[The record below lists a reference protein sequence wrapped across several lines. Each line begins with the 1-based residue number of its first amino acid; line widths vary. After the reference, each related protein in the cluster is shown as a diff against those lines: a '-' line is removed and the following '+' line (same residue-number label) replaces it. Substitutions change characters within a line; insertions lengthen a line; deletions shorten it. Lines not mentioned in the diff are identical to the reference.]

1 MSGDRAL
8 EVILADLASVQDELI
23 SVASDDFATRAEL
36 SNRQDALRREA
47 AEAREAV
54 PDYLTVEQLEAD
66 IAHLEAEILAHL
78 ESRPAASSGAQTGFG
93 GGIDP
98 QYLHGMHREMAKS
111 FGLEEKQKRLQLL
124 KGRFNEL
131 AGP

>member
-1 MSGDRAL
+1 MSEERSLDS
-8 EVILADLASVQDELI
+8 ILADLASVQDELI
-23 SVASDDFATRAEL
+23 SVAQDDFATRAEL

-54 PDYLTVEQLEAD
+54 PDYLTVEQLETE
-66 IAHLEAEILAHL
+66 IAHLEDEILGHL
-78 ESRPAASSGAQTGFG
+78 ESRPASSSGAQTGFG

-124 KGRFNEL
+124 KGRLNERQ
-131 AGP
+131 GP